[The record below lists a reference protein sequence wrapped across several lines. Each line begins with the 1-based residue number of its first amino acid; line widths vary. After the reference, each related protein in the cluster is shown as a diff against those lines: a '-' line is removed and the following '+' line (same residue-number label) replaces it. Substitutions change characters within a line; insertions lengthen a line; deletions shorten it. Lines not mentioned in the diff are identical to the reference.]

1 MLTYEYMLTTLKF
14 WRNILATTVIEM
26 EAQLLALLSIT
37 IVQTEMSVIHGNKEN
52 AGKRQLT
59 SGAGRK
65 HRVPLL
71 DFFLTGIRKSW
82 IKGLKIFL
90 LASLTKLFF
99 CRENSILAVFLEL
112 LMKGDAKS

>member
-1 MLTYEYMLTTLKF
+1 MLTYENMLTTLNF
-14 WRNILATTVIEM
+14 WRNILATRVTEM
-26 EAQLLALLSIT
+26 EAPLLALLSIAT
-37 IVQTEMSVIHGNKEN
+37 AQTEMSVIHGNKED
-52 AGKRQLT
+52 AGKRHLT

-90 LASLTKLFF
+90 VASLTKLFLYRKLHF
-99 CRENSILAVFLEL
+99 SRLP
-112 LMKGDAKS
+112 